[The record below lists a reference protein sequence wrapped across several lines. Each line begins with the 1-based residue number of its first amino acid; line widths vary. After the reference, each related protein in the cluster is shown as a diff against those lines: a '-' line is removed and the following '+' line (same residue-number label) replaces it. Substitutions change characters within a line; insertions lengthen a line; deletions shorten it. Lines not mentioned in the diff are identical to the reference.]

1 MLKQVETMI
10 SEQELILGCKK
21 GKSKYQKLLYE
32 KYSAK
37 MLAICSRYF
46 QTKDEA
52 QDALQDG
59 FIKVFTK
66 IEEFRF
72 EGSFEGWIKRIMVT
86 TSLNLHRQ
94 NLKHYYHTDIDQEGF
109 QVQDYSID
117 YDNLHVEDIMNLIQ
131 SMPNGYKLV
140 FNLFEI
146 EGYSHA
152 EIAEMLEVSVN
163 TSKSQLLKARKYLQK
178 RIGFKVE
185 EIYENE

>member
-1 MLKQVETMI
+1 MI

-32 KYSAK
+32 KYASR

-46 QTKDEA
+46 QSKDEA

-66 IEEFRF
+66 IDEFRF
-72 EGSFEGWIKRIMVT
+72 EGSFEGWVKRIMVT

-94 NLKHYYHTDIDQEGF
+94 NLKHYFHTDIDQEGF
-109 QVQDYSID
+109 QLPDYSMD
-117 YDNLHVEDIMNLIQ
+117 YDCLQLEDMMNLIQ
-131 SMPNGYKLV
+131 SLPNGYKIV

-152 EIAEMLEVSVN
+152 EIAEMLDISIN
-163 TSKSQLLKARKYLQK
+163 TSKSQLLKARKFLQK
-178 RIGFKVE
+178 RLGVKVE
-185 EIYENE
+185 ELKENE